1 MNATAI
7 HVDDAAG
14 IREEA
19 RFFGAAGARLHGC
32 LHAPLRREPAGGVVL
47 CCSIL
52 AELQES
58 YRLEV
63 LLARTLAR
71 RGIAVQRFHYRGCGH
86 SDGSSGDITFDTM
99 RADALAAAERLA
111 EQTQLRR
118 PAFMGLR
125 LGGLVAASAARAIAG
140 APLVL
145 WAPTFTAERYFRDA
159 IRARMI
165 HQMRSGGGGRGS
177 AETPDGAG
185 LLDVFGYPIHPA
197 LRESAAGRTL
207 RGELG
212 ERPGPVL
219 LVQLDGKGEADPA
232 YVELAGRLTE
242 HGVPVDLQVVPE
254 QPAWWFSGGTD
265 AALAR
270 LGDGTADWLLPR
282 LEGARA

>member
-1 MNATAI
+1 MGATAI
-7 HVDDAAG
+7 HVDEAAG

-19 RFFGAAGARLHGC
+19 GFFGAAGARLHGC
-32 LHAPLRREPAGGVVL
+32 LHAPLHRVPAGGLVL

-71 RGIAVQRFHYRGCGH
+71 RGIAVQRFHYRGSGH

-99 RADALAAAERLA
+99 RADALTAAEWLA
-111 EQTQLRR
+111 EQTEATR

-125 LGGLVAASAARAIAG
+125 LGGLVAASAGRAIAG
-140 APLVL
+140 AALVL

-165 HQMRSGGGGRGS
+165 HQMRRGGGDPGS
-177 AETPDGAG
+177 AEAPGGAG
-185 LLDVFGYPIHPA
+185 VLDVFGYPIHPP

-207 RGELG
+207 PGELG
-212 ERPGPVL
+212 ERPGPVR
-219 LVQLDGKGEADPA
+219 LVQLDGKGEPDPA
-232 YVELAGRLTE
+232 YVELAGQLRE
-242 HGVPVDLQVVPE
+242 HGVSVDLQVVPE
-254 QPAWWFSGGTD
+254 QPAWWFSGGTN

-282 LEGARA
+282 LARARA